1 VTAHGDVD
9 LEQAGPTH
17 QGNHDLAIELAER
30 WVKPL
35 LDKDWSERLNIVAD
49 LYEYLRESTK
59 EFSDFC
65 EIFPDT
71 IAEIIERLNE
81 PEVTCVE
88 QAHLY
93 ASSRDAAH
101 RDAARTWFREHLPK

>member
-1 VTAHGDVD
+1 M
-9 LEQAGPTH
+9 EKAG
-17 QGNHDLAIELAER
+17 QGRQSNQELAIELADR
-30 WVKPL
+30 WVKQL
-35 LDKDWSERLNIVAD
+35 YEKGWNERLNLVAD
-49 LYEYLRESTK
+49 LYEYLRESTE

-71 IAEIIERLNE
+71 IAGIIERLNV

-93 ASSRDAAH
+93 ANSRDAAH
-101 RDAARTWFREHLPK
+101 RDAARKWFREHLPK

>member
-1 VTAHGDVD
+1 M
-9 LEQAGPTH
+9 EKAG
-17 QGNHDLAIELAER
+17 QVGQSNHELATELAER
-30 WVKPL
+30 WVKQL
-35 LDKDWSERLNIVAD
+35 CDKGWNERLNLVAD

-59 EFSDFC
+59 AFSDFC

-71 IAEIIERLNE
+71 IAGIIERLDE

-93 ASSRDAAH
+93 ANSRDAAH
-101 RDAARTWFREHLPK
+101 RDAARRWFLEHLSK